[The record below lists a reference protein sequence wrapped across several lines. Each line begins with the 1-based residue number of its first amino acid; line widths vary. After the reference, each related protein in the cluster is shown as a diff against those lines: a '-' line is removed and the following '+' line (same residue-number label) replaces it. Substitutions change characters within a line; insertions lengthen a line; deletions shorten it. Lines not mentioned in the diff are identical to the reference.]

1 MHGFFDLR
9 DIHRSILCLRRETV
23 NTAIF
28 SERQVEVPDA
38 ARPAGGIRLPRTAGS
53 VIASLSAPACQVLSV
68 ALCGS
73 LCPLWLNRTADYP
86 TPESRPMLWDVT
98 C

>member
-1 MHGFFDLR
+1 
-9 DIHRSILCLRRETV
+9 
-23 NTAIF
+23 
-28 SERQVEVPDA
+28 
-38 ARPAGGIRLPRTAGS
+38 
-53 VIASLSAPACQVLSV
+53 VLSV